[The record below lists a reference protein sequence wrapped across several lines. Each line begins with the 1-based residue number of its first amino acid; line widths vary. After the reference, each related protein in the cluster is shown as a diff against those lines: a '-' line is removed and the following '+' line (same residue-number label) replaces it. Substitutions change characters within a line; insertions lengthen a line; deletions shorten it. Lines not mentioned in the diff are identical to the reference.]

1 MPDRPLA
8 LFYAGPNGSGKSTLR
23 GLDDDS
29 RIQIH
34 IDPDAIAHA
43 MNTRDAQAADLSA
56 GREAIRR
63 FKAALTAK
71 TSFSM
76 ETTLSGASILK
87 RMADARAAGFA
98 VALRYVALDDP
109 DENVARV
116 ADRVARGGHHIPE
129 AVIRRR
135 YTESLENLP
144 LAVVLCDRAIIR
156 DNSGTFAVTHL
167 VIENNSVTRWA
178 EHPPQWVLNVE
189 ARIVQAL
196 ASTSTSPLT

>member
-1 MPDRPLA
+1 MMPERPLA

-23 GLDDDS
+23 GLDDDN
-29 RIQIH
+29 RIKIH
-34 IDPDAIAHA
+34 IDPDAIALA
-43 MNTRDAQAADLSA
+43 INAKDAQAADLSA

-63 FKAALTAK
+63 FKAALTSQ

-76 ETTLSGASILK
+76 ETTLSGASVLK
-87 RMADARAAGFA
+87 RLVDAKEAGFD

-129 AVIRRR
+129 AAIRRR
-135 YTESLENLP
+135 YKESLVNLP
-144 LAVVLCDRAIIR
+144 LAVALCDRAIIR

-167 VIENNSVTRWA
+167 VIENKIITRWT
-178 EHPPQWVLNVE
+178 ENPPLWILHVE
-189 ARIVQAL
+189 ARIQQAL
-196 ASTSTSPLT
+196 TRCPIG

>member
-1 MPDRPLA
+1 MPERPLA

-23 GLDDDS
+23 ELDDDS
-29 RIQIH
+29 RIQTH
-34 IDPDAIAHA
+34 IDPDAIARA
-43 MNTRDAQAADLSA
+43 MNAGDAQAADLSA
-56 GREAIRR
+56 GREALRR
-63 FKAALTAK
+63 FKAALVAK

-87 RMADARAAGFA
+87 RMADARAAGFE

-129 AVIRRR
+129 VVIRRR

-144 LAVVLCDRAIIR
+144 RAIVLCDKAIIR
-156 DNSGTFAVTHL
+156 DNSGTHAVTHL
-167 VIENNSVTRWA
+167 VIENNTIERRTEA
-178 EHPPQWVLNVE
+178 PPQWIVTVE
-189 ARIVQAL
+189 ARIAQAL
-196 ASTSTSPLT
+196 ITRPD